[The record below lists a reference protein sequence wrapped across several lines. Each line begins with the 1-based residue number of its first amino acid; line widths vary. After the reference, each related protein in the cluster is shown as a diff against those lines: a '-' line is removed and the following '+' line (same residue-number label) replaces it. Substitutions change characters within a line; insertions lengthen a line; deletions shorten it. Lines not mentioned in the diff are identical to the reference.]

1 MASGEASTSK
11 NYDLLTSIVIS
22 VNCNLVGSI
31 FVAPWAYIQ
40 SGWLLSTVLTILGF
54 LIMTNLALTFLQ
66 VLSRMKILH
75 NYSKEGHT
83 ISHIPLLD
91 LLKNR
96 PSSHYI
102 SKSLISEENS
112 NLLQNPSEINKPPQL
127 KFDFAMI
134 CKTLLGQNVEKI
146 MIIIYVLNYLTFLMA
161 APLPLLLPLQ
171 T

>member
-75 NYSKEGHT
+75 NYSKEGQT

-91 LLKNR
+91 LLK
-96 PSSHYI
+96 PAPQVTTFP
-102 SKSLISEENS
+102 NS
-112 NLLQNPSEINKPPQL
+112 N
-127 KFDFAMI
+127 F
-134 CKTLLGQNVEKI
+134 
-146 MIIIYVLNYLTFLMA
+146 
-161 APLPLLLPLQ
+161 
-171 T
+171 